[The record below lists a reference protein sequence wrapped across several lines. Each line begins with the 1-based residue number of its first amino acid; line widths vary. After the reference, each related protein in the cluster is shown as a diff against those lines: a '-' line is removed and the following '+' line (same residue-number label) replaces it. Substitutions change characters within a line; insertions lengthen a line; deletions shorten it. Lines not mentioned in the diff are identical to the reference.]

1 MIRFQMGPLTLW
13 TLVLSVI
20 GLCLL
25 YKLLP
30 VLCVLVMALFIVSA
44 LDSPIE
50 KIENRG
56 FNRTMAIT
64 LVFIA
69 GLLVFVVIC
78 ILMIPPVTAELSILN
93 TEIPIMRSHLADHLS
108 NIPFT
113 ATLSNSV
120 RSGKV
125 VVNQS
130 DFQTMAETY
139 SRRAIKILIY
149 AVSGVLLASFIMIE
163 RNRLRGGLFAMVP
176 RAHHV
181 LLSRI
186 LLKLETIVGAYIRGQ
201 LLLSSLFTV
210 FTFALLT
217 LVGAENAIVFAL
229 FAGMTDVLP
238 YIGVF
243 LSVGPAVFAV
253 LPHGETATFIV
264 LIAMLTYEEF
274 ESRFL
279 VPNVYGKQLRLPATI
294 ILFALLVGATL
305 MGAFAALLSL
315 PIAAAI
321 MMLIEELRVD
331 LPGETVPAEKKII
344 REENDRAEKEYERR
358 TEGISAQQS
367 AAIAVKIAEGRL
379 KNENAAKS

>member
-1 MIRFQMGPLTLW
+1 MIRYQMGPLTLW

>member
-321 MMLIEELRVD
+321 MMLIEELRVE

>member
-1 MIRFQMGPLTLW
+1 
-13 TLVLSVI
+13 
-20 GLCLL
+20 
-25 YKLLP
+25 
-30 VLCVLVMALFIVSA
+30 
-44 LDSPIE
+44 
-50 KIENRG
+50 
-56 FNRTMAIT
+56 
-64 LVFIA
+64 
-69 GLLVFVVIC
+69 
-78 ILMIPPVTAELSILN
+78 
-93 TEIPIMRSHLADHLS
+93 
-108 NIPFT
+108 
-113 ATLSNSV
+113 V

-125 VVNQS
+125 IVNQS
-130 DFQTMAETY
+130 DFQTMAATY
-139 SRRAIKILIY
+139 FRRAIEILIY
-149 AVSGVLLASFIMIE
+149 AVSGILLASFIMIE
-163 RNRLRGGLFAMVP
+163 KNRLRGGLFAIVP
-176 RAHHV
+176 RVHHI

-217 LVGAENAIVFAL
+217 LVGTENAIVFAL
-229 FAGMTDVLP
+229 FAGMADVLP

-279 VPNVYGKQLRLPATI
+279 VPQVYGKQLRLPASV

-305 MGAFAALLSL
+305 MGPLAALLSL

-321 MMLIEELRVD
+321 MMLIEELRVE

-344 REENDRAEKEYERR
+344 HDENDRAEKEYERQ
-358 TEGISAQQS
+358 TEGVSAQQS

-379 KNENAAKS
+379 KDENVTKS

>member
-1 MIRFQMGPLTLW
+1 M
-13 TLVLSVI
+13 SVI

>member
-181 LLSRI
+181 LLTRI
-186 LLKLETIVGAYIRGQ
+186 LLNLETIVGAYIRGQ